1 MEVTPG
7 LPSVLFLVH
16 SSEQH
21 LPGMLLVPKSSR
33 LDRCVIFFGTRN
45 KDHIDQLATL
55 LSNPLLLSFLG
66 SRLQL
71 ITQRD
76 PESLPNQTFY
86 RSGSCRDLLCHT
98 QGFHPGEGSGH
109 DPGVA
114 GSP

>member
-33 LDRCVIFFGTRN
+33 LDHCVIFFGTRD

-55 LSNPLLLSFLG
+55 CQTLG
-66 SRLQL
+66 LGL
-71 ITQRD
+71 AG
-76 PESLPNQTFY
+76 LPSPANY
-86 RSGSCRDLLCHT
+86 S
-98 QGFHPGEGSGH
+98 EG
-109 DPGVA
+109 PREPA
-114 GSP
+114 

>member
-33 LDRCVIFFGTRN
+33 LDHCVIFFGTRD
-45 KDHIDQLATL
+45 KDHINQLANL
-55 LSNPLLLSFLG
+55 LSNPLVLALLG
-66 SRLQL
+66 SHLQL

-76 PESLPNQTFY
+76 PESLPNQTFLQVWPMQGPSLLH
-86 RSGSCRDLLCHT
+86 SGVLPRG
-98 QGFHPGEGSGH
+98 GFR
-109 DPGVA
+109 A
-114 GSP
+114 